1 MGAMTVPPF
10 AIGLRERQKAA
21 RRQAISDA
29 ATALFLERGFD
40 TVTMAEVAEAAGVSI
55 KTIFNYFGSKEELFL
70 DREAEARAATIA
82 AITERPPGASITDGL
97 LALLVEHRVP
107 SGGDGWEALDDPAR
121 RAGFR
126 SFLTTWHESTA
137 LRARHLLVQERLAD
151 TLQVTLAAELGLSP
165 DDVRIRAM
173 SMMLVAMMH
182 ERHRTLARAVLEDV
196 PAGEVRRRV
205 EEVSQEAMRRV
216 AAAFP
221 DLDVARLPP
230 DPEGDPAGAGRMG

>member
-1 MGAMTVPPF
+1 MPIPPI
-10 AIGLRERQKAA
+10 ALGLRERQKAE

-29 ATALFLERGFD
+29 ATALFLQRGFD
-40 TVTMAEVAEAAGVSI
+40 AVTMAEVADAAGVSI

-107 SGGDGWEALDDPAR
+107 SGRGGWETLDDPAR
-121 RAGFR
+121 REGFR
-126 SFLTTWHESTA
+126 SFLTTWQESTA

-151 TLQVTLAAELGLSP
+151 TLQEALAAELDLP
-165 DDVRIRAM
+165 ADDVRIRAM
-173 SMMLVAMMH
+173 SMVLVAVMH
-182 ERHRTLARAVLEDV
+182 ERHRTLARAVLEGV
-196 PAGEVRRRV
+196 PADEVRRRV
-205 EEVSQEAMRRV
+205 EEVSTEAMRRV

-221 DLDVARLPP
+221 DLDPRRPP
-230 DPEGDPAGAGRMG
+230 DP